1 MIRENVKIN
10 YPFVAVCS
18 SRRSKMAVGWAVY
31 KYTRRGVYL
40 DKTKNPK
47 TYFGV
52 YLDKTKNPKT
62 YFGVSTD
69 FAKATANIRNWYGIN
84 LPTGGWSDK
93 TQVNVKR
100 FTTMEDFLI
109 NLKQTI

>member
-18 SRRSKMAVGWAVY
+18 SKRSKMAVGWAVY
-31 KYTRRGVYL
+31 KYTRQGVYL
-40 DKTKNPK
+40 DKTKS
-47 TYFGV
+47 
-52 YLDKTKNPKT
+52 PKT

-93 TQVNVKR
+93 TQVNVKQ

-109 NLKQTI
+109 NLKQLV